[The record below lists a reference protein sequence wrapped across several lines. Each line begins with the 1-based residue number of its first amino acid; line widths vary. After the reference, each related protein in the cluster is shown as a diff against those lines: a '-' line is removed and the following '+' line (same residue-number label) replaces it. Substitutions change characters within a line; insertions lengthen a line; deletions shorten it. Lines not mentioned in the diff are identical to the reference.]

1 MEEVHVRVMEAGCDE
16 GVAVVD
22 YLRFGVSVGFA
33 G

>member
-1 MEEVHVRVMEAGCDE
+1 MEEVHVRVMEAGRDE

-22 YLRFGVSVGFA
+22 HLRFGVSVGFA